1 MKRSGNWDRFDWIDE
16 IEMRIELFKNVEKYQ
31 IDLCICNN
39 GLYVIIRNI
48 IIIFIYKICYP
59 NLIF

>member
-1 MKRSGNWDRFDWIDE
+1 MGIEIDSIFDE